1 MAFLDAYPLW
11 SVLMIV
17 VDILIIYALA
27 VHGDEMV

>member
-1 MAFLDAYPLW
+1 LDAYPWW

-27 VHGDEMV
+27 VHGDEMFG